1 MSKWNIPADLKY
13 ARSDEWIRV
22 EGDEAVIGISDYAQD
37 ALSDIVFVELP
48 AVGDQIVAG
57 KQFGTIESVKA
68 ASDLNA
74 PVDGTVT
81 AINNALED
89 APERVNSDPYGG
101 AWMVRIRPSNLS
113 QLDALMDAAAYEAYC
128 EERG

>member
-13 ARSDEWIRV
+13 ARSDEWVRI

-48 AVGDQIVAG
+48 AVGDSLEAS
-57 KQFGTIESVKA
+57 KRFGTLERVKA

-74 PVDGTVT
+74 PIDGTVT

-101 AWMVRIRPSNLS
+101 AWMVRIKPANLS
-113 QLDALMDAAAYEAYC
+113 QLDGLMDAAAYEAYC

>member
-13 ARSDEWIRV
+13 ARSDEWVRV

-48 AVGDQIVAG
+48 AVGDTLEAG
-57 KQFGTIESVKA
+57 KRFGTIESVKA

-74 PVDGTVT
+74 PLDGTVT

-89 APERVNSDPYGG
+89 APERVNGDPYGG
-101 AWMVRIRPSNLS
+101 AWMVRIRPANLA
-113 QLDALMDAAAYEAYC
+113 QLDNLMDAAAYEAYC